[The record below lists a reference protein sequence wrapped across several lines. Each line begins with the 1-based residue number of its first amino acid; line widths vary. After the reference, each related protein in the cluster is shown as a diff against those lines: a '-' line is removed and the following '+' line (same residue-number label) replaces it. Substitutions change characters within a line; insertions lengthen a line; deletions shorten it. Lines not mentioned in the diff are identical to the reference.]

1 MGREFEQKEE
11 FRLLPNICKTKFLFM
26 QEENIT
32 SIILNSTHRLLDSRC
47 HIDIIHEWIKSVF
60 ERNYRISVI

>member
-26 QEENIT
+26 KEENMI
-32 SIILNSTHRLLDSRC
+32 SIIRMIMYILVILSNDVPR
-47 HIDIIHEWIKSVF
+47 IIQK
-60 ERNYRISVI
+60 N